1 MKKSHKKSHIAAWL
15 VAAMLAGIL
24 LTGCRNTQTTQPKS
38 SAGSAE
44 QGSSGSLVPALSQDE
59 LIAQSSLIVK
69 GTISEVSDVF
79 QVKPET
85 GGDASSYVDNTVHIE
100 QTLRGQAD
108 ADTVIVRV
116 QDDHQAST
124 EDAKLEQG
132 KEYLLFLYQE
142 ASGENTTYHVTGA
155 MQGAYE
161 VQADGTCVAWDG
173 TKWTLQDAQKAIEQA
188 K

>member
-1 MKKSHKKSHIAAWL
+1 MKKSHIVAWL
-15 VAAMLAGIL
+15 AAAVLAGSL
-24 LTGCRNTQTTQPKS
+24 MAGCGDTQTTQPKS

-44 QGSSGSLVPALSQDE
+44 QGASGSLVPALSQDE
-59 LIAQSSLIVK
+59 LIAQSSLIIK
-69 GTISEVSDVF
+69 GTVLEVSDAF

-85 GGDASSYVDNTVHIE
+85 GGDASSYVDNTVRME
-100 QTLRGQAD
+100 QTLRGQTD
-108 ADTVIVRV
+108 ADTVTVRV
-116 QDDHQAST
+116 QDDQAST

-132 KEYLLFLYQE
+132 KEYLLFLT
-142 ASGENTTYHVTGA
+142 ASGEDNTYRVTGA

>member
-1 MKKSHKKSHIAAWL
+1 M
-15 VAAMLAGIL
+15 
-24 LTGCRNTQTTQPKS
+24 
-38 SAGSAE
+38 
-44 QGSSGSLVPALSQDE
+44 
-59 LIAQSSLIVK
+59 
-69 GTISEVSDVF
+69 EVSDAF

-85 GGDASSYVDNTVHIE
+85 GGDASSYVDNTVRME
-100 QTLRGQAD
+100 QTLRGQTD
-108 ADTVIVRV
+108 ADTVTVRV
-116 QDDHQAST
+116 QDDQAST

-132 KEYLLFLYQE
+132 KEYLLFLT
-142 ASGENTTYHVTGA
+142 ASGEDNMYRVTGA

>member
-1 MKKSHKKSHIAAWL
+1 MKKSHIVAWL
-15 VAAMLAGIL
+15 AAAVLAGSL
-24 LTGCRNTQTTQPKS
+24 MAGCGDTQTTQPKS

-44 QGSSGSLVPALSQDE
+44 QGDSGSLVPALSQDE
-59 LIAQSSLIVK
+59 LIAQSSLIIK
-69 GTISEVSDVF
+69 GTVSEVSDTF

-85 GGDASSYVDNTVHIE
+85 GGDASSYVDNTVRME
-100 QTLRGQAD
+100 QTLRGQTD
-108 ADTVIVRV
+108 ADTVTVRV
-116 QDDHQAST
+116 QDDQAST

-132 KEYLLFLYQE
+132 KEYLLFLT
-142 ASGENTTYHVTGA
+142 ASGEDNTYRVTGA

>member
-1 MKKSHKKSHIAAWL
+1 MKKSHIVAWL
-15 VAAMLAGIL
+15 AVAVLAGSL
-24 LTGCRNTQTTQPKS
+24 LTGCGNTQTTQPKS
-38 SAGSAE
+38 PAGSAE
-44 QGSSGSLVPALSQDE
+44 QGTSGNLVPALSQDE

-69 GTISEVSDVF
+69 GTVSEVSDAF

-85 GGDASSYVDNTVHIE
+85 GGDASTYVDNTIRIE
-100 QTLRGQAD
+100 QTFRGQAD
-108 ADTVIVRV
+108 ANTVTVRV
-116 QDDHQAST
+116 QDDDQVST

-132 KEYLLFLYQE
+132 KEYLLFLS
-142 ASGENTTYHVTGA
+142 SGENTTYRVTGA

-161 VQADGTCVAWDG
+161 VQADGNCVAWDG

>member
-1 MKKSHKKSHIAAWL
+1 MKKSHIVAWL
-15 VAAMLAGIL
+15 AAAVLAGSL
-24 LTGCRNTQTTQPKS
+24 MAGCGDTQTTQPKS

-44 QGSSGSLVPALSQDE
+44 QGASGSLVPALSQDE
-59 LIAQSSLIVK
+59 LIAQSSLIIK
-69 GTISEVSDVF
+69 GTVSEVSDTF
-79 QVKPET
+79 QVNPET
-85 GGDASSYVDNTVHIE
+85 GGDASSYVDNTVRME
-100 QTLRGQAD
+100 QTLRGQTD
-108 ADTVIVRV
+108 ADTVTVRV
-116 QDDHQAST
+116 QDDQAST

-132 KEYLLFLYQE
+132 KEYLLFLT
-142 ASGENTTYHVTGA
+142 ASGEDNTYRVTGA

>member
-1 MKKSHKKSHIAAWL
+1 MKKSHIVAWL
-15 VAAMLAGIL
+15 AAAVLAGSL
-24 LTGCRNTQTTQPKS
+24 MAGCGDTQTTQPKS
-38 SAGSAE
+38 SAGSTE
-44 QGSSGSLVPALSQDE
+44 QGDSGSLVPALSQDE
-59 LIAQSSLIVK
+59 LIAQSSLIIK
-69 GTISEVSDVF
+69 GTVSEVSDTF

-85 GGDASSYVDNTVHIE
+85 GGDASSYVDNTVRME
-100 QTLRGQAD
+100 QTLRGQTD
-108 ADTVIVRV
+108 ADTVTVRV
-116 QDDHQAST
+116 QDDQAST

-132 KEYLLFLYQE
+132 KEYLLFLT
-142 ASGENTTYHVTGA
+142 ASGEDNTYRVTGA

>member
-1 MKKSHKKSHIAAWL
+1 MKKSHIAAWL
-15 VAAMLAGIL
+15 AAAVLAGSL
-24 LTGCRNTQTTQPKS
+24 LAGCGNTETTQPKS

-44 QGSSGSLVPALSQDE
+44 QSTSGNLVPALSQDE

-69 GTISEVSDVF
+69 GTVSEVSDAF

-85 GGDASSYVDNTVHIE
+85 GGDASSYVDNTIRIE
-100 QTLRGQAD
+100 QTLRGQVD
-108 ADTVIVRV
+108 TDTVTVRV
-116 QDDHQAST
+116 QDDDQVST

-132 KEYLLFLYQE
+132 KEYLLFLS
-142 ASGENTTYHVTGA
+142 SGENTTYRVTGA

-161 VQADGTCVAWDG
+161 VQADGNCVAWDG
-173 TKWTLQDAQKAIEQA
+173 AKWTLQDAQKAIEQA

>member
-1 MKKSHKKSHIAAWL
+1 MKKSHIVAWL
-15 VAAMLAGIL
+15 AAAVLAGSL
-24 LTGCRNTQTTQPKS
+24 MAGCGDTQTTQPKS

-44 QGSSGSLVPALSQDE
+44 QGDSGSLVPALSQDE
-59 LIAQSSLIVK
+59 LIAQSSLIIK
-69 GTISEVSDVF
+69 GTVSEVSDTF

-85 GGDASSYVDNTVHIE
+85 GGDASSYVDNTVRME
-100 QTLRGQAD
+100 QTLRGQTD
-108 ADTVIVRV
+108 ADTVTVRV
-116 QDDHQAST
+116 QDDQAST

-132 KEYLLFLYQE
+132 KEYLLFLT
-142 ASGENTTYHVTGA
+142 ASGEDNMYRVTGA

>member
-1 MKKSHKKSHIAAWL
+1 MKKSHIVAWL
-15 VAAMLAGIL
+15 AAAVLAGSL
-24 LTGCRNTQTTQPKS
+24 MAGCGDTQTTQPKS

-44 QGSSGSLVPALSQDE
+44 QGASGSLVPALSQDE
-59 LIAQSSLIVK
+59 LIAQSSLIIK
-69 GTISEVSDVF
+69 GTVSEVSDAF

-85 GGDASSYVDNTVHIE
+85 GGDASSYVDNTVRME
-100 QTLRGQAD
+100 QTLRGQTD
-108 ADTVIVRV
+108 ADTVTVRV
-116 QDDHQAST
+116 QDDQAST

-132 KEYLLFLYQE
+132 KEYLLFLT
-142 ASGENTTYHVTGA
+142 ASGEDNTYRVTGA

>member
-1 MKKSHKKSHIAAWL
+1 MKKSHIAAWL
-15 VAAMLAGIL
+15 AAAVLAGSL
-24 LTGCRNTQTTQPKS
+24 LAGCGDTQTTQPKS

-44 QGSSGSLVPALSQDE
+44 QGASGSLVPALSQDE
-59 LIAQSSLIVK
+59 LIAQSSLIIK
-69 GTISEVSDVF
+69 GTVSEVSDTF

-85 GGDASSYVDNTVHIE
+85 GGDASSYVDNTVRME
-100 QTLRGQAD
+100 QTLRGQTD
-108 ADTVIVRV
+108 ADTVTVRV
-116 QDDHQAST
+116 QDDQAST

-132 KEYLLFLYQE
+132 KEYLLFLT
-142 ASGENTTYHVTGA
+142 ASGEDNTYLVTGA